1 MEQYEHEFYVAL
13 SFSLDYL
20 HLRTRSFFARGAQ
33 GSLLFMM
40 GRKLPLG
47 EAQRQRAWDQ
57 DRTQYSVPSSL
68 RLLASCG

>member
-13 SFSLDYL
+13 VFHSIIKDYL
-20 HLRTRSFFARGAQ
+20 HLQTRSFSARGAQ

-47 EAQRQRAWDQ
+47 EAQR
-57 DRTQYSVPSSL
+57 
-68 RLLASCG
+68 